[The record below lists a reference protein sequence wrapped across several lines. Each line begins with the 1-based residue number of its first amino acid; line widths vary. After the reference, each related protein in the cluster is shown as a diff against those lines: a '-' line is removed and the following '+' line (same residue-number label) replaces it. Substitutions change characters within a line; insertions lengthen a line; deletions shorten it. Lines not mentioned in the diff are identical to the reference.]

1 MTQRA
6 GARFL
11 SAMLFDS
18 SVRKELARSF
28 GATLVVLLTIVLT
41 MLLIRMLGLAAKG
54 SVAAND
60 VTLLLGFTVI
70 AQLPMLL
77 NLSLFVSVVSA
88 LSRMYRESE
97 MVVWFASGV
106 RLRDFVR
113 PVLRLSWPVFFGMLA
128 VVGLVRPWAQSQS
141 AELKDRYERRSDL
154 SRVTAGEFQSS
165 RSGNRVFFI
174 DRESQQS
181 QIGRNVFILS
191 REKEGESVTTAQSGR
206 IVFENGKRLLV
217 LDHGQRAVMNDR
229 TQEKLVSRFEEARIV
244 TGDNNAVGLNERPP
258 AARPTLDLLLDDSRV
273 AQGELVWRVGQVFTT
288 LNLLLLGVCLAA
300 GNPRRGGNWNLIF
313 ALLTFVV
320 YFNLLNLSQAWVAS
334 GKFQAVPTIV
344 VIHGFVFAAALL
356 WIWWRDGG
364 AATWPRL
371 RAAS

>member
-1 MTQRA
+1 
-6 GARFL
+6 
-11 SAMLFDS
+11 MLFDS

-54 SVAAND
+54 SVAASD

-113 PVLRLSWPVFFGMLA
+113 PVLRLSWPIFFGMLA

-154 SRVTAGEFQSS
+154 SRVAAGQFQSS

-174 DRESQQS
+174 DRETQQS
-181 QIGRNVFILS
+181 QLGRNVFILS
-191 REKEGESVTTAQSGR
+191 RDKDEESITTAQSGR
-206 IVFENGKRLLV
+206 IVFEQGKRLLV
-217 LDHGQRAVMNDR
+217 LDKGQRVVMNDK
-229 TQEKLVSRFEEARIV
+229 TQEKLVSRFEEARVV
-244 TGDNNAVGLNERPP
+244 TGDTGPTGMGERPP
-258 AARPTLDLLLDDSRV
+258 AARPTVDLLADDSRI
-273 AQGELVWRVGQVFTT
+273 AKGELVWRIGQVITT

-334 GKFQAVPTIV
+334 GKFKAVPTFV
-344 VIHGFVFAAALL
+344 AIHGLIFLLALL

-364 AATWPRL
+364 SARWPR
-371 RAAS
+371 RQSAS

>member
-1 MTQRA
+1 
-6 GARFL
+6 
-11 SAMLFDS
+11 MLFDS

-54 SVAAND
+54 SVAASD
-60 VTLLLGFTVI
+60 VTLLLGYTVI

-128 VVGLVRPWAQSQS
+128 VVALVRPWAQSQS

-154 SRVTAGEFQSS
+154 SRVAAGQFQTS

-174 DRESQQS
+174 DRETQQS
-181 QIGRNVFILS
+181 QLGRNVFILS
-191 REKEGESVTTAQSGR
+191 RDKGEESVTTAQSGH
-206 IVFENGKRLLV
+206 IVYEQGKRLLV
-217 LDHGQRAVMNDR
+217 LDRGQRVVINDK
-229 TQEKLVSRFEEARIV
+229 TQEKLVSRFDEARIAAGDGTQ
-244 TGDNNAVGLNERPP
+244 TGLGERPP
-258 AARPTLDLLLDDSRV
+258 AARTTFDLLTDDTNV
-273 AQGELVWRVGQVFTT
+273 ARGELVWRVGQVFTT

-300 GNPRRGGNWNLIF
+300 GNPRRGGNWNLIS
-313 ALLTFVV
+313 ALLAFVV

-334 GKFQAVPTIV
+334 GKFRAAPTLV
-344 VIHGFVFAAALL
+344 SVHGIIFTLALL

-364 AATWPRL
+364 SASWPRL
-371 RAAS
+371 RLAR